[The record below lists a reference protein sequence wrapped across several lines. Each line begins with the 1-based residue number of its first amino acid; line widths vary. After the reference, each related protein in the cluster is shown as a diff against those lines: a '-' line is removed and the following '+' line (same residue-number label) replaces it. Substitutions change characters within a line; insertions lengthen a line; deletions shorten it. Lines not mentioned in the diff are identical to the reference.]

1 MSSTNMA
8 PVRHSS
14 WWRKRATGLLAIGAF
29 ARSRRGHMRDRLA
42 VTDARHGLA
51 AFDRSGEVHRISLG
65 FDGLHGTTHGKFNQ
79 LA

>member
-1 MSSTNMA
+1 MNDERGDRA
-8 PVRHSS
+8 PFVAAAEAGH
-14 WWRKRATGLLAIGAF
+14 GLLAIGAF
-29 ARSRRGHMRDRLA
+29 ARSRRGHMRDRSA